1 MYVHKLTL
9 ENVRQFPENSLE
21 FQPGFNLLVGEN
33 GAGKTTIL
41 RSLSA
46 VLGITRQSRRRPRL
60 TDEDISFRRDSLR
73 VSAEIVDLGSNRVFR
88 PTYQKRLWKTARRS
102 ADGLEPL
109 VLVYPSNESTCSSL
123 VGQRIKRYSSS
134 ESRDLRSREEDLYE
148 AEMGERPDAHSELR
162 FGRSRPVR
170 AFVRRILSKFSEDFL
185 DFGWRFEPYDCSI
198 RPPTEDSEPPEFFGS
213 IRDTVRRA
221 IMRRLEERR
230 KPYPWPDRR
239 VVVMDWDGFIV
250 GDEMKRPPLFELR
263 DVLKEVKVNSRQSR
277 YLQSCTVELRLT
289 PRIVIRTRS
298 SPLYLSQLSDGQ
310 QRLFS
315 LFVDIARELS
325 LRDAPHRIHEAS
337 AIVLI
342 DEIDVHLHPKWQ
354 RMIVPGLQ
362 DLFPYCQ
369 FIATTHSPFVIQAVD
384 RNNITRLGDGARIP
398 PNEDAQSIEDII
410 EDIQDIKMPQR
421 SVRAERLSE
430 AAERYFKLLKL
441 GRNAPAGELHEA
453 EIKYREA
460 SEPFTSQPALHA
472 LVKIELLERR

>member
-1 MYVHKLTL
+1 MYVHKLIL
-9 ENVRQFPENSLE
+9 ENVRQFQEKPLE

-46 VLGITRQSRRRPRL
+46 VLGVTRQSRRRPGL
-60 TDEDISFRRDSLR
+60 TDEDISFRQESLR
-73 VSAEIVDLGSNRVFR
+73 VSAELVDFGSIRVFR
-88 PTYQKRLWKTARRS
+88 PTYQKHLWKRARRF
-102 ADGLEPL
+102 ANGLKPL
-109 VLVYPSNESTCSSL
+109 VLVYSSNESTCSSL
-123 VGQRIKRYSSS
+123 VGRRIKRYRSS
-134 ESRDLRSREEDLYE
+134 EPRDVRSREDELYE
-148 AEMGERPDAHSELR
+148 AEMSERVDAGSELR
-162 FGRSRPVR
+162 FGRSRRVR
-170 AFVRRILSKFSEDFL
+170 DFVGRVLSTFSKDFL

-198 RPPTEDSEPPEFFGS
+198 LPPAEDSRPPEFFAS
-213 IRDTVRRA
+213 LRDTARRA
-221 IMRRLEERR
+221 IVRRLEEPRGLHT
-230 KPYPWPDRR
+230 WPDRR
-239 VVVMDWDGFIV
+239 VVVMDWDGFII
-250 GDEMKRPPLFELR
+250 GREINRPLVFEFR
-263 DVLKEVKVNSRQSR
+263 EVLKEVKAHGNGLR
-277 YLQSCTVELRLT
+277 YLQKCSIEIRLT

-298 SPLYLSQLSDGQ
+298 GTLYLSQLSDGQ

-325 LRDAPHRIHEAS
+325 LQEDPRRINQAS

-342 DEIDVHLHPKWQ
+342 DEIDMHLHPKWQ

-384 RNNITRLGDGARIP
+384 RDKITRLGDVGQIP
-398 PNEDAQSIEDII
+398 LTDGPGSIEDII
-410 EDIQDIKMPQR
+410 EDIQDVKMPQR

-441 GRNAPAGELHEA
+441 GRNAPAQDLREA
-453 EIKYREA
+453 EISYREA

-472 LVKIELLERR
+472 LVKLELLERK